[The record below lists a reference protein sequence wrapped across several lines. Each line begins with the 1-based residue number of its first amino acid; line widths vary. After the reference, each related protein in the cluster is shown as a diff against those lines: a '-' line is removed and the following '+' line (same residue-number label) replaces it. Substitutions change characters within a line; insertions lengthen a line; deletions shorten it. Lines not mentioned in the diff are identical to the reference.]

1 MRVSK
6 WGNSL
11 AIRLPKEVVDALRLK
26 EGDDIKV
33 TMHATD
39 GKAMLVE
46 KPRKKHELLE
56 GLRKYRGLFPADY
69 KFDREEANARGKW
82 DDPE

>member
-1 MRVSK
+1 MLVSK

-11 AIRLPKEVVDALRLK
+11 AIRLPKDVVDTLGLK
-26 EGDDIKV
+26 VGDEIKV
-33 TMHATD
+33 TMQAAD
-39 GKAMLVE
+39 GAAMVVQ

-56 GLRKYRGLFPADY
+56 GLRKYRGLLPADY

-82 DDPE
+82 DDE